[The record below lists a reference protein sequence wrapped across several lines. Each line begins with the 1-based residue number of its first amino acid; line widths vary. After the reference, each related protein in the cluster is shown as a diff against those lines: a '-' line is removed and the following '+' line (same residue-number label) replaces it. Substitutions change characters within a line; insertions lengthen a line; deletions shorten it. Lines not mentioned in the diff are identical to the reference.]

1 MQELQDKLELI
12 YEEQE
17 KNPEIVKLGAVSR
30 GPTRPGR
37 YDSGQNTAQ

>member
-1 MQELQDKLELI
+1 MELEVTMQELQDKLEL
-12 YEEQE
+12 
-17 KNPEIVKLGAVSR
+17 EIVKLGAVSR

>member
-1 MQELQDKLELI
+1 MQELQEKFEWI
-12 YEEQE
+12 YYEEE
-17 KNPEIVKLGAVSR
+17 KNPQIVKPRAVSS